1 MDSLKRKKNIKK
13 PLFAAANILVIVGL
27 AAFGAYYFK
36 QYQHLKDNPPSA
48 DAIAQKEVDTTV
60 TEVGKLYNLPKDE
73 KPTIATVKDKEAT
86 KKQYGAFF
94 TNAENGDVSLI
105 YSNAK
110 LAILYRPSTKKI
122 VNVSTVTIQNNSAKV
137 KIIGNTT
144 TRQAVAATLKAQQI
158 TATDGG
164 EAKTPPTTITVVDI
178 SGQNAEQAK
187 KIAEAVKG
195 TVGSLPAGEDKPADT
210 DILIVAGP

>member
-1 MDSLKRKKNIKK
+1 MDSVKRKKNIKK

-27 AAFGAYYFK
+27 AAFGAYYFR

-94 TNAENGDVSLI
+94 NNADNGDVSLI

-122 VNVSTVTIQNNSAKV
+122 VNVSTVTIQNNNAKV

-164 EAKTPPTTITVVDI
+164 EAKTPPTTITVVDV

-195 TVGSLPAGEDKPADT
+195 TVGTLPAGEDKPADT